1 MGSSRKLF
9 RRSRSPIW
17 AERLGV
23 AGNIYRLALGRLD
36 QMQEE
41 TRRWLPRARV
51 LSCCRYRRSK
61 RAVER
66 IGVGRDDVKSRP
78 KSISLTQMEGS
89 SPHRIG
95 GENSEC
101 NSQDLEM

>member
-1 MGSSRKLF
+1 M
-9 RRSRSPIW
+9 
-17 AERLGV
+17 
-23 AGNIYRLALGRLD
+23 
-36 QMQEE
+36 
-41 TRRWLPRARV
+41 
-51 LSCCRYRRSK
+51 
-61 RAVER
+61 ER